1 MRTTFRTG
9 ASMRSQGEPSAKG
22 ARWRFPRGTWGW
34 QPWHRYWES
43 TQTMYE
49 QWTLNIHIW
58 LLEVWPQFHYPQL
71 CFPVINTRGCKQ
83 RSTEPEPLS
92 QLANLPIVAE
102 VNYCSRNSFLSI
114 YFQVSVLWWKTSKL
128 VPLQLLLH
136 KKQVTAKLGKISFF
150 SLYDPWWAIQR
161 NIHQNK
167 LPRPTAVGE
176 IAHFDSLRWEDQ
188 EKITKRIAEVW
199 NIVEYKFITINQRCC
214 SKFACFPDMYV
225 FCGSGPRCCGGG
237 GQKGESRVKKRWQ
250 GGLNCWFIDPAGWN
264 ISYKSV
270 HF

>member
-102 VNYCSRNSFLSI
+102 VNYCSRNSFSSI
-114 YFQVSVLWWKTSKL
+114 YFQVAVLWWKTSKL

-150 SLYDPWWAIQR
+150 PIWPMMCHPKKHPPKQTPQANCSGGDRPFRLPTMGRPGED
-161 NIHQNK
+161 NK
-167 LPRPTAVGE
+167 ANSWGLK
-176 IAHFDSLRWEDQ
+176 HC
-188 EKITKRIAEVW
+188 RI
-199 NIVEYKFITINQRCC
+199 
-214 SKFACFPDMYV
+214 
-225 FCGSGPRCCGGG
+225 
-237 GQKGESRVKKRWQ
+237 
-250 GGLNCWFIDPAGWN
+250 
-264 ISYKSV
+264 
-270 HF
+270 